1 MTDAGTY
8 CKEAAEL
15 VGGDRA
21 KQHGPVARNFAHIAA
36 FWTTWLRCK
45 GLLASGAELEAHDV
59 AMMMT
64 LLKGA
69 RTLTGEH
76 NPDDYRDGIGYLGLG
91 AQIADEKKGPARGG
105 A

>member
-15 VGGDRA
+15 VGGERA

-45 GLLASGAELEAHDV
+45 GLIAAGAALDAHDV

-64 LLKGA
+64 LLKEA
-69 RTLTGEH
+69 RTLTGDH
-76 NPDDYRDGIGYLGLG
+76 NPDDYRDGIGYLALAG
-91 AQIADEKKGPARGG
+91 QISDEKRPPG
-105 A
+105 